1 MTVPCAHSV
10 VLFTATGVLLI
21 LAFKSC
27 LVSTFLCGVWVTGVM
42 GLDEMLPHKTCD
54 IDYIIEY
61 VLLQCIYVFISNVS
75 AYNHTRKINL
85 RIQR

>member
-27 LVSTFLCGVWVTGVM
+27 LVSTFLCGVWVTRVM
-42 GLDEMLPHKTCD
+42 GLDETLPSWTCD
-54 IDYIIEY
+54 LI
-61 VLLQCIYVFISNVS
+61 LL
-75 AYNHTRKINL
+75 HH
-85 RIQR
+85 